1 MENKDAI
8 LIRKYLTLMESI
20 DNKVESKTEE
30 PIDEQVGMFKDLI
43 KTLGRT
49 VETEKALW
57 QTLKTEIPTI
67 GGRFKSAAEF
77 KAAAEAGKIT
87 AAESSEIVKYAIKN
101 VPEVAIKMK
110 GLLRGQPEFA
120 EIAKQVFPKGT
131 QMAADPRKLEL
142 AKKTMAQFGIEGKEA
157 EAMLKKA
164 AQDAGGSTKVTAKAV
179 DKAVAK
185 RAGDT
190 TKKATGAGKDAA
202 KTAEEASKITK
213 GKEVMVF
220 GGGKKYHEWLKKM
233 WEKFGKRKTVI
244 EDGIKKV
251 TVTKKLLQWALLAGG
266 AYFIYSLLTD
276 SDGSDVIVTDE
287 GGNVVD
293 PNLIDGMAE
302 CLRKLID
309 EGSAEIEES
318 SDGSPIVYVKN
329 TGNSEYDSLGGLNFY
344 MNGRVISDDASKRG
358 NWKCKQGKIQTI
370 PESFVIN
377 EQGDSDI
384 ANDVETMIELLD
396 FPVSGDDL
404 VKANA
409 LLSKYAKSSR
419 GKDFLELYDKSGLAD
434 ASLETSLDYIAT
446 FKASSVQAKNNMYKL
461 IKQIESGK
469 TGGGEDGGNKTA
481 SLSDIE
487 ITWDGDKPVPVPP
500 IPVPEP
506 EPRPKYV
513 NCESFPFRFG
523 CKNPKIKEVQ
533 RCLGMEVEYQT
544 GNFGPLTLRVM
555 RNKFGMDVIDEITY
569 NGIISKCKGGTPNPS
584 TGNTVT
590 NTGSTIT
597 PPKPVEPV
605 KPTDPTQVEPAK
617 VASATKTT
625 QLNREGCK
633 TLFKTIDERD
643 QSQGVATASK
653 AEREQLKFCMQQYN
667 FGVGTGVNKM
677 KRRYGLTASGGDRGI
692 K

>member
-20 DNKVESKTEE
+20 DNKIESNEEE
-30 PIDEQVGMFKDLI
+30 PLDEQVGMFKDLI

-101 VPEVAIKMK
+101 VPEVAVKMK

-202 KTAEEASKITK
+202 KTAEEASKISK
-213 GKEVMVF
+213 GKEVMIA

-233 WEKFGKRKTVI
+233 WEKFGKKKTVI

-302 CLRKLID
+302 CLRNLID
-309 EGSAEIEES
+309 NGSAQIEES

-377 EQGDSDI
+377 EQSDDEI
-384 ANDVETMIELLD
+384 ANDVETMIDLLD

-409 LLSKYAKSSR
+409 MLTKYANGTR

-461 IKQIESGK
+461 IKKIESGK
-469 TGGGEDGGNKTA
+469 TGGDEGGGGDNKA
-481 SLSDIE
+481 DLSGIE
-487 ITWDGDKPVPVPP
+487 ITWDGDKVTPPTPTPPVPVPP
-500 IPVPEP
+500 T
-506 EPRPKYV
+506 PKYIQ
-513 NCESFPFRFG
+513 CDSFPFRFG
-523 CKNPKIKEVQ
+523 CKNVKIKEVQ
-533 RCLGMEVEYQT
+533 RCLGMEAEYQT

-569 NGIISKCKGGTPNPS
+569 NGIIAKCNGGTPKPD
-584 TGNTVT
+584 
-590 NTGSTIT
+590 TGSTIT
-597 PPKPVEPV
+597 PPKPTET
-605 KPTDPTQVEPAK
+605 KPTETKPTETKPSEVEPAK
-617 VASATKTT
+617 VASTSKTT
-625 QLNREGCK
+625 LNREGCK

-653 AEREQLKFCMQQYN
+653 TEREQLKFCLQQYN
-667 FGVGTGVNKM
+667 FGVGSNVNKM

-692 K
+692 R